1 MSDLVLCGLC
11 RLFFGGG
18 SAGGTSDLTSPA
30 GLCPLCLGVGDEI
43 DSIGPRVET
52 LLAANPVSSLSLSLT
67 TPPVLDVTQR
77 ALRLVSQDDHQAED
91 QAQRRLPSLSSW
103 LRQNIQARLG
113 IPLVPDAAATI
124 EVVVSDVAS
133 MDLFSQLVP
142 DIRARK
148 RKRQFSRLKHVNG
161 EKTDD
166 RGVSRPLADA
176 ALLSFKSYSGKDI
189 AALKERMQCLS
200 HPLGDDKSPLRMD
213 VRLVRRS
220 VFILGRY
227 RKLARDVSQSQWT
240 VPSLED
246 PTCRRGR
253 ASVEEILGEA
263 ARLVLQASAT
273 RFHACGRE
281 DIDVRML
288 GDGRLFVMEI
298 VEPSQRIEEK
308 HLSSLEEQINS
319 YRGLN
324 VSGDIEVLDL
334 RITTAD
340 TWSSMQDVA
349 EEKRKGYRAV
359 VWSSTPVEGVKY
371 GELESICL
379 RDKDES
385 NLPCL
390 EIIQRTPLR
399 VLHRRS
405 LLSRKRFIYDIKVS
419 PVNANFFLLDLVTS
433 AGTYVKEFVH
443 GDFGRTEPSVSS
455 IMGFQCDI
463 LQLDVMKLYDDRTNY
478 N

>member
-1 MSDLVLCGLC
+1 M
-11 RLFFGGG
+11 
-18 SAGGTSDLTSPA
+18 
-30 GLCPLCLGVGDEI
+30 
-43 DSIGPRVET
+43 
-52 LLAANPVSSLSLSLT
+52 
-67 TPPVLDVTQR
+67 
-77 ALRLVSQDDHQAED
+77 
-91 QAQRRLPSLSSW
+91 
-103 LRQNIQARLG
+103 
-113 IPLVPDAAATI
+113 
-124 EVVVSDVAS
+124 
-133 MDLFSQLVP
+133 
-142 DIRARK
+142 
-148 RKRQFSRLKHVNG
+148 
-161 EKTDD
+161 
-166 RGVSRPLADA
+166 
-176 ALLSFKSYSGKDI
+176 
-189 AALKERMQCLS
+189 
-200 HPLGDDKSPLRMD
+200 
-213 VRLVRRS
+213 
-220 VFILGRY
+220 
-227 RKLARDVSQSQWT
+227 
-240 VPSLED
+240 
-246 PTCRRGR
+246 
-253 ASVEEILGEA
+253 EEILGEA

-308 HLSSLEEQINS
+308 HLSSLEEHINS

-371 GELESICL
+371 VELESICL

-455 IMGFQCDI
+455 IMGCQCDI
-463 LQLDVMKLYDDRTNY
+463 LQLDVMKLYDDRAN
-478 N
+478 NN